1 MRFAGAGGSRGAE
14 CIQGDG
20 NLHAYEQNAY
30 KVVMMMMM
38 MMMMLMLLMMMM
50 IIMMMMMRVGV
61 IYFLM
66 SETYMG

>member
-1 MRFAGAGGSRGAE
+1 MRFARAGGSRGAK
-14 CIQGDG
+14 CIDGDG

-38 MMMMLMLLMMMM
+38 LMM
-50 IIMMMMMRVGV
+50 IIIIIMMMMRVGV

>member
-38 MMMMLMLLMMMM
+38 MLMMM
-50 IIMMMMMRVGV
+50 IMMRVGV

>member
-1 MRFAGAGGSRGAE
+1 MRFAGAGGSRGAK
-14 CIQGDG
+14 CIDGDG

-30 KVVMMMMM
+30 KVVMMMMLMIIM
-38 MMMMLMLLMMMM
+38 MM
-50 IIMMMMMRVGV
+50 MMMMMRVGV

>member
-1 MRFAGAGGSRGAE
+1 MRFAGAGGSRGAK
-14 CIQGDG
+14 CIDGDG

-30 KVVMMMMM
+30 KVVMT
-38 MMMMLMLLMMMM
+38 MMMLMM
-50 IIMMMMMRVGV
+50 IIMMMMRVGV